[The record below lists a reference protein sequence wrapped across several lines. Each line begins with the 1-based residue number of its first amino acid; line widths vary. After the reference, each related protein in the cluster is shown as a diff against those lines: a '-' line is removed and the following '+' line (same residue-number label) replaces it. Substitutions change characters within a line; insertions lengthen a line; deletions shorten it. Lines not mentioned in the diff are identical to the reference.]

1 MFLYSNFRDR
11 LSQQQWIANIE
22 MYYLFNK
29 IKIQNINIQ
38 IIQIQ
43 KDTYSILP
51 PSTTALSFNI

>member
-1 MFLYSNFRDR
+1 MAV

-29 IKIQNINIQ
+29 KKIQNINIQ